1 MERWAAS
8 ELRYVNLGDARR
20 NKRLI
25 KLVEDLAAQPT
36 SSVPQ
41 ACGTLAAT
49 TAAYDLWS
57 SPYIKAA
64 DISHGHSKSTVER
77 AKAEEIVLAIQDTT
91 NMDVTSHPGTKGI
104 GYLDHKKSFG
114 LKVHSTLIASIK
126 GVPL

>member
-8 ELRYVNLGDARR
+8 ELRYVNLGDTRR

-36 SSVPQ
+36 SGVPQ

-49 TAAYDLWS
+49 KAAYDLWS

-77 AKAEEIVLAIQDTT
+77 AKAEEIVLAI
-91 NMDVTSHPGTKGI
+91 HAI
-104 GYLDHKKSFG
+104 E
-114 LKVHSTLIASIK
+114 
-126 GVPL
+126 